1 MATIRITDLTLEAI
15 IGINSWE
22 RTTKQEVIINITLDF
37 DSSKAAKSDNIK
49 DTLDYKD
56 LKKSIMTLV
65 ESSKFMLLEKLVER
79 VLDLIM
85 KDPKVLKATVR
96 IDKPRALRFAKSVSI
111 ESSRSK
117 TTQSPKT
124 RKPL

>member
-22 RTTKQEVIINITLDF
+22 RTTKQEVILNIALDF

-49 DTLDYKD
+49 DTVDYKS

-65 ESSKFMLLEKLVER
+65 ESSQFMLLERLVER

-85 KDPKVLKATVR
+85 KDPKVTLATVR

-117 TTQSPKT
+117 TTQSPKI

>member
-15 IGINSWE
+15 IGINTWE
-22 RTTKQEVIINITLDF
+22 RTTKQEVIINLALEF

-49 DTLDYKD
+49 DTVDYKS
-56 LKKSIMTLV
+56 LKKSIINLV
-65 ESSKFMLLEKLVER
+65 ESSKFMLLERLVES

-85 KDPKVLKATVR
+85 KDPKVIKATVK

-117 TTQSPKT
+117 SAKSVKI
-124 RKPL
+124 RK

>member
-65 ESSKFMLLEKLVER
+65 ESSKFMLLERLVER

-85 KDPKVLKATVR
+85 KDPKVTHATVR

-117 TTQSPKT
+117 TSKSQKT
-124 RKPL
+124 RKLL

>member
-22 RTTKQEVIINITLDF
+22 RTTKQEVILNIALDF

-49 DTLDYKD
+49 DTVDYKS

-65 ESSKFMLLEKLVER
+65 ESSQFMLLERLVER

-85 KDPKVLKATVR
+85 EHQKVTHATVR

-111 ESSRSK
+111 ESSRTKTAKSK
-117 TTQSPKT
+117 KT